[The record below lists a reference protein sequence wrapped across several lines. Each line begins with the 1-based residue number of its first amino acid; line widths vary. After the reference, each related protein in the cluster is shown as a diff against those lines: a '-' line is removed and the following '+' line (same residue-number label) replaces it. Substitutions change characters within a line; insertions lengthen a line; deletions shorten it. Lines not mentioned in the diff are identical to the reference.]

1 MGYFFCDFFKITKGK
16 VSGLIKFD
24 HVYKTFSTK
33 VGQIQALKDVSLTV
47 KKGEIFGVIG
57 YSGAGKS
64 TLIRLVNGLE
74 RHEEGIVAIDGQD
87 ISLLSDKAL
96 NKLRKRIGMVFQQF
110 NLLETQSVYRNI
122 EIPLILAGMNNKEID
137 ARVREL
143 LSFVGLEDKYDAH
156 ASSLSGGQKQRVGIA
171 RALANQP
178 DILLCDEATSAL
190 DPDTTDSILKLL
202 KRINKELGITILLI
216 THEMGVIQQICDS
229 VAVMKEGAIIEQ
241 GAVSN
246 VFSQPQQA
254 ATKNFVNTVIDNRI
268 PKTTLEQ
275 LDPTS
280 NIIKLSYFH
289 DFNNSSLLYELNR
302 RFTVKTDILGASVNE
317 LQGKVLDIFTLK
329 LDGDT
334 DEVDSMINYIESQ
347 DIKVERVSIND

>member
-1 MGYFFCDFFKITKGK
+1 M
-16 VSGLIKFD
+16 SGLIKFD

-33 VGQIQALKDVSLTV
+33 AGQVQALKDISLNV
-47 KKGEIFGVIG
+47 EKGEIFGVIG

-74 RHEEGIVAIDGQD
+74 RHEEGVVTVDGQD
-87 ISLLSDKAL
+87 VTLLSDKAL

-122 EIPLILAGMNNKEID
+122 EIPLILAGKNKKEID
-137 ARVREL
+137 ARIREL

-202 KRINKELGITILLI
+202 KRINNELGITILLI

-241 GAVSN
+241 GAVSK
-246 VFSQPQQA
+246 VFSQPREA
-254 ATKNFVNTVIDNRI
+254 TTKNFVNTVIDNRI
-268 PKTTLEQ
+268 PKSTLEQ
-275 LDPTS
+275 LNPDS
-280 NIIKLSYFH
+280 LVVKLTYFS
-289 DFNNSSLLYELNR
+289 DAKNSSLLYELNQ
-302 RFTVKTDILGASVNE
+302 RFTVKTDILAASVNE

-329 LDGDT
+329 LEGDI
-334 DEVDSMINYIESQ
+334 DEVDSMIGYIETQ